1 MNLAKSICESV
12 CSGFSVKEVPMG
24 FAIKSPFDWFL
35 GDPLTFYA
43 RFEKG
48 RARFEDSGTL
58 VADLEAM
65 GVDFSSS
72 SRRAIL
78 DNLLAEHNVV
88 FDEEDW
94 MFVTHWV
101 TASDLPNLT
110 AKFIAFLSRVQDLL
124 FLNRDRV
131 ENTFKEDLTTAL
143 TAKFKDDAEI
153 ILGEA
158 PVESL
163 PDSVVDIVV
172 KTRAGK
178 VLAIFPATAEV
189 HALAAML
196 FAKELEVNHIDNVT
210 PFIVFENF
218 DTARISQRTRARA
231 INSPLEMA
239 AWNGGKTEVVN
250 KIARYSGLMN

>member
-58 VADLEAM
+58 VADLQAM
-65 GVDFSSS
+65 GVDFSSPA
-72 SRRAIL
+72 RRAIL

-88 FDEEDW
+88 FDEQDW
-94 MFVTHWV
+94 MFVTDWV
-101 TASDLPNLT
+101 PASELSKLT
-110 AKFIAFLSRVQDLL
+110 TRYIGFLSRVQDLL

-131 ENTFKEDLTTAL
+131 ENTFKEDLTSAL
-143 TAKFKDDAEI
+143 IARFKDDAEI

-172 KTRAGK
+172 RTKAGK
-178 VLAIFPATAEV
+178 VLAVFPATSEV
-189 HALAAML
+189 HALTAML
-196 FAKELEVNHIDNVT
+196 FAKELEVNRIENIT

-231 INSPLEMA
+231 VNSSLEIA

-250 KIARYSGLMN
+250 KIAKYAGLQ